1 MKKKTTVKKG
11 VPEKSA
17 RFIRDFDDAKR
28 LVKELELDLQKL
40 KKKIDGLCHNPH
52 IAGPPYPEE

>member
-1 MKKKTTVKKG
+1 LKKKTAVKI
-11 VPEKSA
+11 VAPPKSA

-52 IAGPPYPEE
+52 IAGPPYPEK